1 MSELLDVV
9 EPGKLALTIHQGST
23 FEFALDFGD
32 VPLDVFAFRGQI
44 RTEHESPAVLAEFT
58 TNILDNADG
67 DPTILVIY
75 LPPDETSGNPRRPV
89 TSTTSEAYTAG
100 DAYVQRV
107 FEGRVK
113 VTPEVTREATP

>member
-23 FEFALDFGD
+23 FEFTLDFGD

-75 LPPDETSGNPRRPV
+75 LSPDETSAIPAGRHV
-89 TSTTSEAYTAG
+89 YDIEAYTAG